1 MNTLINKILIESI
14 GFGNQKMY
22 VELNTGR
29 ILSVPFTYTKR
40 LENATI
46 EELKSY
52 KLIGK
57 GLGIHFDR
65 LDEDISLEGLLN
77 DFKEQTK
84 RINISVSQNFLY
96 EADKYAKEHKLS
108 RSALL
113 QKATINYIYALK

>member
-29 ILSVPFTYTKR
+29 ILSVPFTYTKS
-40 LENATI
+40 LENDTI
-46 EELKSY
+46 EEHKSY